1 MMSDMKETS
10 KNILHSVHPIM
21 EESREWRKGL
31 RGALYSTAKSIVNL
45 IENKDFK
52 APTETK
58 FNLPGKIVKDEM
70 FKILEKLYDDKI
82 ILDHGMVVGK
92 ELANVLSGGDTT
104 IDKTLSEDDL
114 FKLELDAFMKLIET
128 QKTQDRI
135 KHTLATGK
143 PLVN

>member
-1 MMSDMKETS
+1 MNRNSLLEIS
-10 KNILHSVHPIM
+10 KKILS
-21 EESREWRKGL
+21 
-31 RGALYSTAKSIVNL
+31 
-45 IENKDFK
+45 ENKNFTAPVQLKFK
-52 APTETK
+52 
-58 FNLPGKIVKDEM
+58 LPGESVRVEMNKI
-70 FKILEKLYDDKI
+70 IEKLYNEKI
-82 ILDHGMVVGK
+82 ILDHGVEVAK

-128 QKTQDRI
+128 KKTQDRI